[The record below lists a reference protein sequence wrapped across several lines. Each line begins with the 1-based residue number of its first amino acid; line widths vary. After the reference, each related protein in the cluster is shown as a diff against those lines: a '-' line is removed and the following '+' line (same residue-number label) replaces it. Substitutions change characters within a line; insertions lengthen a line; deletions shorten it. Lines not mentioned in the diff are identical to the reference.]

1 VIWTVQNGF
10 MDDVPVER
18 VKDFQSHLT
27 DYLTT
32 FHADLLETIA
42 RERVLSEAAAAGLQT
57 AATEF
62 TRTWQ

>member
-1 VIWTVQNGF
+1 